1 MSPKRSFCS
10 SDDLEAHLLECLSP
24 WCDASRLVVA
34 LSGGLDSTLL
44 LHLLAKLHA
53 SGRISPVHAH
63 HVHHGLQKAADEW
76 VLHCQHQCDS
86 LGVPLQVSRVRVPAG
101 SSVEA
106 MAREAR
112 YRALGDSL
120 ATGDVLVFGHHRD
133 DQIETFMFRLFRGA
147 GVRGLAGMPGS
158 RALGQGCLVRPLLD
172 VTRDQL
178 RHVAE
183 QMNLSWVDDP
193 SNRDIALARNYLRS
207 EVLPAIKGQWPR
219 AGDSIARA
227 ARHLGEAQ
235 ALLEELADDDLI
247 EASKPSTWP
256 WLQIPS
262 LDFQA
267 LVRLSPARQRNV
279 LRRWLQ
285 PFGEQPETE
294 HWHGWRA
301 LRDAQTGA
309 SPIWQLR
316 QGLLQRS
323 AGRVWWLADR
333 WSRFNAPTS
342 AQAWD
347 DLSSPLVLTGNG
359 TLTHSGNTVTGA
371 VTVGYRAGGERI
383 DIPGRG
389 HRDLKRL
396 LNESI
401 VPTFVRGRL
410 PLVYQNGVLIAV
422 ANLPGLSSLEA
433 QGARFDWSPP
443 TNDMGLS

>member
-10 SDDLEAHLLECLSP
+10 RADLESHLLECLSP
-24 WCDASRLVVA
+24 WRDAHRVVVA
-34 LSGGLDSTLL
+34 LSGGLDSMLL
-44 LHLLAKLHA
+44 LHLLAGLHTR
-53 SGRISPVHAH
+53 GLVPPVHAH
-63 HVHHGLQKAADEW
+63 HVHHGLQAAADVW
-76 VLHCQHQCDS
+76 AQHCQRQCDS
-86 LGVPLQVSRVRVPAG
+86 LGIPLQVSRVRVPVGA
-101 SSVEA
+101 SLEA

-112 YRALGDSL
+112 YRALGDGL

-172 VTRDQL
+172 VARNQL
-178 RHVAE
+178 ACVAGE
-183 QMNLSWVDDP
+183 MELEWVDDP

-207 EVLPAIKGQWPR
+207 EVLPVIKRQWPR

-235 ALLEELADDDLI
+235 ALLEELADDDLVG
-247 EASKPSTWP
+247 ANKPSTWP
-256 WLQIPS
+256 WLAIPS

-267 LVRLSPARQRNV
+267 LVQLSPARQRNV

-309 SPIWQLR
+309 SPIWRLR
-316 QGLLQRS
+316 HGLLQRS

-333 WSRFNAPTS
+333 WANFDVPAA
-342 AQAWD
+342 AQTWA
-347 DLSSPLVLTGNG
+347 DLSRPLDLAGNG
-359 TLTHSGNTVTGA
+359 TLTHSGHGLTGII
-371 VTVGYRAGGERI
+371 TVGYRAGGERI
-383 DIPGRG
+383 SIPGRG

-410 PLVYQNGVLIAV
+410 PLIFQNGVLVAV
-422 ANLPGLSSLEA
+422 ANLPGLSSFEA